1 MERRPMARK
10 VRARVRAGKL
20 EPLEA
25 IDLPEGKEVTL
36 SIDEEGE
43 RVSADE
49 AFARAA
55 GAWKGMVDADALIK
69 MLYEARLRPGRGGET

>member
-1 MERRPMARK
+1 MARK

-20 EPLEA
+20 ELLEA

-36 SIDEEGE
+36 NIDEVSE
-43 RVSADE
+43 RTAADE

-55 GAWKGMVDADALIK
+55 GAWRGKIDSGALIR
-69 MLYEARLRPGRGGET
+69 MLYEARLRPSRGAAT